1 MDILILSN
9 APGELVTWVY
19 PMLRQIT
26 ARSQEFPQ
34 PLRVSIV
41 LSPCSNA
48 SGKEAAIAQSIP
60 GVDRVLPPEQF
71 WQFLLWG
78 KLAWDW
84 QKSGIIIFLGGD
96 QIYPVAIAKRLGYPT
111 LIYAEW
117 EARWQGWVDR
127 FALRNAQVK
136 VLPQFQSKALV
147 VGDLMVDRA
156 SSGNENSTKTLKI
169 AFLPGSK
176 SMKLAQGVPLSLAIA
191 DLLEANFK
199 HSEIP
204 LELAIILAPTLT
216 PAQLATYAQATNPVI
231 PLVQGTTA
239 ILEQQEE
246 TYFLRTLQ
254 GTLVKIYTEF
264 PSDRYL
270 KQCTLCVTTVGA
282 NTAELG
288 ALGVPMV
295 VLLPTNQIE
304 AMRSWDGLLGAIVNL
319 PGVGNLLAKLVNQ
332 WMAGRL
338 GLLAWPN
345 IWAGEEI
352 VPEMRGLLTPELV
365 TEKILSLLSDP
376 KELEMMSDR
385 LQSTCGKPGAAD
397 KIVDLA
403 LELISLRCYPKAKTE
418 GKRKV

>member
-19 PMLRQIT
+19 PMLRQISI
-26 ARSQEFPQ
+26 RSAEFPQ
-34 PLRVSIV
+34 PVRVSVV

-48 SGKEAAIAQSIP
+48 SGKEAAIAQGIP
-60 GVDRVLPPEQF
+60 GIDRVLPPEQF

-78 KLAWDW
+78 KSGGKSAWDW
-84 QKSGIIIFLGGD
+84 QKVGIIIFLGGD
-96 QIYPVAIAKRLGYPT
+96 QIYPVAIGKRLGYPT

-117 EARWQGWVDR
+117 EARWQGWIDG

-136 VLPQFQSKALV
+136 ILPQYQAKAAV

-156 SSGNENSTKTLKI
+156 ISAVETSTKTIKI

-191 DLLEANFK
+191 DLLEKDFK
-199 HSEIP
+199 EKQIP
-204 LELAIILAPTLT
+204 LELAIMLAPTLT
-216 PAQLATYAQATNPVI
+216 ANQLAIYAQDTNPVI
-231 PLVQGTTA
+231 QLVQGTTG
-239 ILEQQEE
+239 ILEQQDQ
-246 TYFLRTLQ
+246 THFLRTPQ

-270 KQCTLCVTTVGA
+270 KQCTLCVTTIGA

-288 ALGVPMV
+288 ALGIPMI

-304 AMRSWDGLLGAIVNL
+304 AMRSWDGLLGIMVNL
-319 PGVGNLLAKLVNQ
+319 PGVGDLLAKLVNQ
-332 WMAGRL
+332 WMVGRL

-345 IWAGEEI
+345 IWAGQEI
-352 VPEMRGLLTPELV
+352 VPELRGLLTPTLV
-365 TEKILSLLSDP
+365 TEKIFTLLEQP
-376 KELEMMSDR
+376 EELQTMRDR
-385 LQSTCGKPGAAD
+385 LQATCGKPGAAD

-403 LELISLRCYPKAKTE
+403 LELLKD
-418 GKRKV
+418 KVK